1 VLLKGDIGHIIS
13 RNESEKLLQSK
24 IHKVKIVAN
33 DQYGKVSSELSKDI
47 AENREL
53 TMMQSLF
60 LARMKQV
67 RKM

>member
-1 VLLKGDIGHIIS
+1 MLLKEDIEHIIS

>member
-1 VLLKGDIGHIIS
+1 MLLKGDIGHIIS